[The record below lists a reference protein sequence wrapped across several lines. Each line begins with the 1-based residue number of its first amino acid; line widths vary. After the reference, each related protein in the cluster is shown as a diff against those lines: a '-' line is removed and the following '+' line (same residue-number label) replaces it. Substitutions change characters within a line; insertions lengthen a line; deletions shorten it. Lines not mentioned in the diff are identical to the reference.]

1 MRKHRVDASLDHG
14 IGGRILD
21 LVALFLYRPISAD
34 RHVRVDL
41 AITWD
46 RVLRG
51 YEIEEVENR
60 DSRGTKTEDGPED
73 SQSPLSMI
81 PQSFAG
87 LGFVSALT
95 VRSAHDDGGH
105 RHSRD
110 RVRRRCIDPG
120 NRGAIGAAAHPCASP
135 SRDAAGDGHP
145 RGNGLAAASGLAGFE
160 EICWRAWLLLRVLVA
175 NRAAPHD
182 LRCRYYLGAM
192 ARAIRHF
199 LYLADLQHQAKSL
212 HVAALIAVGANRK
225 ASGSLLWRAPR

>member
-60 DSRGTKTEDGPED
+60 DSRSTKTENGPED

-95 VRSAHDDGGH
+95 VR
-105 RHSRD
+105 
-110 RVRRRCIDPG
+110 
-120 NRGAIGAAAHPCASP
+120 
-135 SRDAAGDGHP
+135 
-145 RGNGLAAASGLAGFE
+145 
-160 EICWRAWLLLRVLVA
+160 
-175 NRAAPHD
+175 
-182 LRCRYYLGAM
+182 
-192 ARAIRHF
+192 
-199 LYLADLQHQAKSL
+199 
-212 HVAALIAVGANRK
+212 
-225 ASGSLLWRAPR
+225 